1 MELKNM
7 NGSCELT
14 QEEAMEVD
22 GGAWK
27 AIAKD
32 IGLSILIDGTKK
44 FVKEAWNNRANWGVQ
59 QNDPCRSTALWRIYV
74 GR

>member
-7 NGSCELT
+7 NGFCELT
-14 QEEAMEVD
+14 REEATEID

-44 FVKEAWNNRANWGVQ
+44 FVKEAWNNRANCGA
-59 QNDPCRSTALWRIYV
+59 TTE
-74 GR
+74 